1 MYTRLMSL
9 IRKEFI
15 QFFRDKA
22 MVFLVLYIFME
33 VAICGWALLLE
44 VNGLPVAFYDVDKSA
59 ESRQLMERFRSLD
72 NFSVDY
78 FVNEPG
84 EVDELLKSGKVDMA
98 VIIPGDYSRD
108 LARGVKTNVQLIV
121 DGSNSQIAAT
131 ALGYA
136 SQVIRDY
143 SKVIE
148 IERLGVDRTALDS
161 MPVIK
166 NSINVLYNPQLK
178 FTHFNLLAMVALAA
192 LLTGVLLAAGAIVRE
207 KEAGTLEQLMVTP
220 ISSAEFV
227 IAKILPMGIIKMVG
241 LGVSVAIA
249 MFIFDVPLHGSLIL
263 FFLLSTL
270 IFFAAMG
277 LGVLLATYAKN
288 LQQVL
293 LLSFFALFPIMF
305 LSGTMVPISS
315 MPPVLQWISFI
326 SPLRHYM
333 EIVLGIFLKGVGM
346 EVLWGHTLALA
357 TIGVAIFWISVRR
370 LNKGLT

>member
-1 MYTRLMSL
+1 MYTRLKSL
-9 IRKEFI
+9 VRKEFI
-15 QFFRDKA
+15 QFLRDKA

-33 VAICGWALLLE
+33 VAICGWALSLD
-44 VNGLPVAFYDVDKSA
+44 VNNLPVAFYDVDKSA
-59 ESRQLMERFRSLD
+59 ESRELANRFRSLE

-84 EVDELLKSGKVDMA
+84 AVDELVKSGKVDMA

-108 LARGVKTNVQLIV
+108 LSRGLKTKVQLVV

-136 SQVIRDY
+136 SQVIRDF
-143 SKVIE
+143 SQGIE
-148 IERLGVDRTALDS
+148 IERLGVDRRALEA
-161 MPVIK
+161 MPVIN
-166 NSINVLYNPQLK
+166 NSINVLYDPELK
-178 FTHFNLLAMVALAA
+178 FTHFNLLVMVALAA
-192 LLTGVLLAAGAIVRE
+192 LFIGLLLAAGAIVRE

-241 LGVSVAIA
+241 LGVGVAIA
-249 MFIFDVPLHGSLIL
+249 MILFDVPLKGSLTL

-277 LGVLLATYAKN
+277 LGVFLATYAKN

-293 LLSFFALFPIMF
+293 LMSFLVMFPIMF
-305 LSGTMVPISS
+305 LSGTMVPVSS
-315 MPPVLQWISFI
+315 MPSVLQWISFL
-326 SPLRHYM
+326 SPLRHYIK
-333 EIVLGIFLKGVGM
+333 IVLGIFLKGVGM
-346 EVLWGHTLALA
+346 EALWSHTLAL
-357 TIGVAIFWISVRR
+357 GVFGLAIFWLSVRR
-370 LNKGLT
+370 LNKGLV

>member
-9 IRKEFI
+9 VKKEFI

-33 VAICGWALLLE
+33 VAICGWALFLD
-44 VNGLPVAFYDVDKSA
+44 VNNLPVAFYDMDKSA
-59 ESRQLMERFRSLD
+59 ESRELLDRFRSLD
-72 NFSVDY
+72 NFSVEY

-84 EVDELLKSGKVDMA
+84 TVDELIKSGRVDMA

-108 LARGVKTNVQLIV
+108 LARGLTTNVQLLV

-143 SKVIE
+143 SQAIE
-148 IERLGVDRTALDS
+148 IERLGVDRKALES
-161 MPVIK
+161 MPVI
-166 NSINVLYNPQLK
+166 NNRINVLYDPELK
-178 FTHFNLLAMVALAA
+178 FTHFNLLAMLALAA

-227 IAKILPMGIIKMVG
+227 IAKILPMGIIKTVG
-241 LGVSVAIA
+241 LGVGVVIA
-249 MFIFDVPLHGSLIL
+249 MFLFDVPLKGSLML

-277 LGVLLATYAKN
+277 LGVLLATYAKT

-315 MPPVLQWISFI
+315 MPSALQWISFI

-346 EVLWGHTLALA
+346 EALWIHALALA
-357 TIGVAIFWISVRR
+357 IFGLVIFWLSVRR
-370 LNKGLT
+370 LNKGLV